1 MNRPA
6 GIVVKKLIGMQKNKQ
21 EKRSMKTTN
30 LIIIVAG
37 LFGAFCFCCAA
48 AIALLG
54 IQFQYW
60 FVDAIFTLFLIFVS
74 IVAIWAVHLFNG
86 TIKRE
91 KERQK
96 EVKNDK
102 RR

>member
-1 MNRPA
+1 
-6 GIVVKKLIGMQKNKQ
+6 
-21 EKRSMKTTN
+21 MKTTN

-60 FVDAIFTLFLIFVS
+60 FVDAVLALYFIFVS
-74 IVAIWAVHLFNG
+74 IVAIWAVHLFNE

-91 KERQK
+91 KERHK
-96 EVKNDK
+96 EE
-102 RR
+102 